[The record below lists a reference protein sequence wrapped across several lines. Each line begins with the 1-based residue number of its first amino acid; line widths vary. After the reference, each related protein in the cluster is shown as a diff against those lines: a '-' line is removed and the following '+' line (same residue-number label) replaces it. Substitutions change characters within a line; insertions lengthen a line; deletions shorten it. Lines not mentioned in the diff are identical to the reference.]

1 MRTNTT
7 LTAAV
12 IALILTGIVFYLFKS
27 ITRTRTATSNQSSLN
42 TSYRDTNIVRT
53 EDNLRARFENSGILK
68 HWDFF
73 KSHLRNEILAKPRTV
88 NEDALILGQS
98 KIGGQPDL
106 PKNIEWFKE
115 DNGKRLSFIGQ
126 INLSEVTEFDKS
138 KSLPS
143 QGILYFFYSA
153 RADAWGFDIKDKD
166 KFKVFYYEGQSEDLE
181 RKEFPAD
188 LSKYS
193 RYKPCKLSFQSSVSL
208 PNWEHDYVSKQLNK
222 KEIDKYLEATEDL
235 DINVEKNK
243 LLGHSDNIQGPME
256 LECQLVTNGL
266 YCGDETGYNDPKA
279 KELGKGADDWIL
291 LFQVDSNYEES
302 GMMWGDVGMLYF
314 WIRKD
319 DLKNK
324 RFDKCWLIS
333 QCA

>member
-1 MRTNTT
+1 MRMNTT
-7 LTAAV
+7 FTAAI
-12 IALILTGIVFYLFKS
+12 IALILTGFIFYIFKAVTKARS
-27 ITRTRTATSNQSSLN
+27 TTSDQTTLN
-42 TSYRDTNIVRT
+42 TSDRDTNLVRT
-53 EDNLRARFENSGILK
+53 EDNLRERFENSGILK

-73 KSHLRNEILAKPRTV
+73 KSHLRNEILAKPVTV
-88 NEDALILGQS
+88 NEDELTLGQS

-153 RADAWGFDIKDKD
+153 KQEAWGFDIKDKD
-166 KFKVFYYEGQSEDLE
+166 KFTVFYYEGQSGELE

-188 LSKYS
+188 LAEYS
-193 RYKPCKLSFQSSVSL
+193 RYKPCKLSFQPSVSL
-208 PNWEHDYVSKQLNK
+208 PNWEQDYVSKQLNK

-235 DINVEKNK
+235 DINVETNK

-266 YCGDETGYNDPKA
+266 YCGDETGYNHPKA
-279 KELGKGADDWIL
+279 KELAKGADDWIL

>member
-1 MRTNTT
+1 MRSNTS
-7 LTAAV
+7 LTTAI
-12 IALILTGIVFYLFKS
+12 IALILTGIVFSLFKT
-27 ITRTRTATSNQSSLN
+27 ITRTRSAASDQITRSISDPN
-42 TSYRDTNIVRT
+42 TTIVRT
-53 EDNLRARFENSGILK
+53 EDDLKARFENSGILK

-88 NEDALILGQS
+88 NEDELTLGQS

-126 INLSEVTEFDKS
+126 INLSEVTEFDRY

-143 QGILYFFYSA
+143 QGLLYFFYSA
-153 RADAWGFDIKDKD
+153 KADAWGFDIKDKD
-166 KFKVFYYEGQSEDLE
+166 KFKVFYYDGPLE
-181 RKEFPAD
+181 ELQRKEFPAD
-188 LSKYS
+188 LVESS

-208 PNWEHDYVSKQLNK
+208 PNWGQDYVSKQLNK
-222 KEIDKYLEATEDL
+222 KEIDKYLEATEYL
-235 DINVEKNK
+235 NINVEQNK

-256 LECQLVTNGL
+256 LQCQLVTNGL

-279 KELGKGADDWIL
+279 KELKKGADDWIL

-302 GMMWGDVGMLYF
+302 GMIWGDAGMLYF

>member
-1 MRTNTT
+1 MKLNTPIIAAIIALL
-7 LTAAV
+7 LTAF
-12 IALILTGIVFYLFKS
+12 ALYLFKS
-27 ITRTRTATSNQSSLN
+27 ITKTRSITSNQTTLH
-42 TSYRDTNIVRT
+42 TADRDTTLVRT
-53 EDNLRARFENSGILK
+53 ENNLKQRFEKSGLLH

-73 KSHLRNEILAKPRTV
+73 KSHLRNEILTTPKTV
-88 NEDALILGQS
+88 NEDELRLGQS

-115 DNGKRLSFIGQ
+115 DNGKRLSFIAQ
-126 INLSEVTEFDKS
+126 INLSEVTEFDNS
-138 KSLPS
+138 NSLPS

-153 RADAWGFDIKDKD
+153 KADAWGFDIKDKD
-166 KFKVFYYEGQSEDLE
+166 KFKVFYYEGPLE
-181 RKEFPAD
+181 ELQRKEFPAD
-188 LSKYS
+188 LVNYS
-193 RYKPCKLSFQSSVSL
+193 RYKPCKLRFQSSVSI
-208 PNWEHDYVSKQLNK
+208 PNWEHDYVSKQLTK
-222 KEIDKYLEATEDL
+222 KEIDKYIDATEDL
-235 DINVEKNK
+235 DLNVETNK

-266 YCGDETGYNDPKA
+266 YCGDERGYNDPRA
-279 KELGKGADDWIL
+279 KELEKGAGDWIL

-302 GMMWGDVGMLYF
+302 GMIWGDAGMLYF

-324 RFDKCWLIS
+324 KFDKCWLIS